1 MRKVRFLTLA
11 IILFMVLTLLGPS
24 FGVSAAG
31 TSPTVNV
38 AGSFSVIAATT
49 VTNVPTSSISG
60 SVGVYPGS
68 TNPGLTAAQVGGTIY
83 LADAQALAAKSD
95 AQAAYTNLNG
105 QLPCDHN
112 YSGVQDLTSLS
123 PLGPGIY
130 CTSGSFTLTGNLT
143 LSGSG
148 VWIFKSA
155 STIITSPDSTVTG
168 GDPCNVWWTAVS
180 SVTLDLRT
188 HFIGTVI
195 ASTSITMNT
204 GTILNGRVWALTGQ
218 VSMDSNTITG
228 PNCSAGTPTTT
239 TTASGPVTLGG
250 NITDTAHLVGGS
262 GTLSGAITFDVFAP
276 GDTTCAT
283 PLTALTPV
291 TVTGGGDYRSGNFAT
306 VTLGSYRWK
315 AHYSGDPNNTN
326 VNTACNDPNETSLVT
341 AASTILPVTGFTPQH
356 VTVLFAQPAEKAYAD
371 LGDLWLE
378 IPRLGVQ
385 MPIVGV
391 PQSVDG
397 TWDVSWLGNDAGWLQ
412 GSAFPTWTGNSVL
425 TGHVYNA
432 DGKPGPF
439 VYLNQM
445 WWDDKIIVH
454 AGGAQYIYTVRTV
467 TQVSPNDTAAMMK
480 HQTIPWITLVTCR
493 GYDQSSNSYKYRVLV
508 RAVLV
513 DVK

>member
-1 MRKVRFLTLA
+1 
-11 IILFMVLTLLGPS
+11 
-24 FGVSAAG
+24 
-31 TSPTVNV
+31 
-38 AGSFSVIAATT
+38 
-49 VTNVPTSSISG
+49 
-60 SVGVYPGS
+60 
-68 TNPGLTAAQVGGTIY
+68 
-83 LADAQALAAKSD
+83 
-95 AQAAYTNLNG
+95 
-105 QLPCDHN
+105 
-112 YSGVQDLTSLS
+112 
-123 PLGPGIY
+123 
-130 CTSGSFTLTGNLT
+130 
-143 LSGSG
+143 
-148 VWIFKSA
+148 
-155 STIITSPDSTVTG
+155 
-168 GDPCNVWWTAVS
+168 
-180 SVTLDLRT
+180 
-188 HFIGTVI
+188 
-195 ASTSITMNT
+195 
-204 GTILNGRVWALTGQ
+204 
-218 VSMDSNTITG
+218 
-228 PNCSAGTPTTT
+228 
-239 TTASGPVTLGG
+239 
-250 NITDTAHLVGGS
+250 
-262 GTLSGAITFDVFAP
+262 
-276 GDTTCAT
+276 

-341 AASTILPVTGFTPQH
+341 AASTILPVTGFAPQH
-356 VTVLFAQPAEKAYAD
+356 VTVLSAQPAEKANAD

-425 TGHVYNA
+425 TGHVYNP

>member
-38 AGSFSVIAATT
+38 AGSFSVITYST

-60 SVGVYPGS
+60 SVGVHPGS
-68 TNPGLTAAQVGGTIY
+68 ADPGLTAAQVGGTIY

-95 AQAAYTNLNG
+95 AQAAFTNLNG
-105 QLPCDHN
+105 QGCDTP
-112 YSGVQDLTSLS
+112 YVGIKDLAGLSLVPGVYCAGAFRLTGVLN
-123 PLGPGIY
+123 L
-130 CTSGSFTLTGNLT
+130 SGS
-143 LSGSG
+143 SG
-148 VWIFKSA
+148 VWIFRSA
-155 STIITSPDSTVTG
+155 ADIVTSPGSSVTG
-168 GDPCNVWWTAVS
+168 GDPCNTWWTAVS
-180 SVTLDLRT
+180 SVTLDTTT

-195 ASTSITMNT
+195 ASDSITMNT
-204 GTILNGRVWALTGQ
+204 GATLNGRAWALNGQ
-218 VSMDSNTITG
+218 VSLQSNTING
-228 PNCSAGTPTTT
+228 PICTAGTPTST

-291 TVTGGGDYRSGNFAT
+291 TVTGGGDYTSGNFAT

-341 AASTILPVTGFTPQH
+341 AASTILPVTGFAPQH
-356 VTVLFAQPAEKAYAD
+356 VTVLSAQPAEKAYAD

>member
-31 TSPTVNV
+31 TSPTVNT

-60 SVGVYPGS
+60 SVGVYSGS
-68 TNPGLTAAQVGGTIY
+68 TDPGLTAAQVGGTIY

-95 AQAAYTNLNG
+95 AQAAFTNLNG
-105 QLPCDHN
+105 QMPCTTT
-112 YSGVQDLTSLS
+112 YAGTQDLHLVS
-123 PLGPGIY
+123 PLIPGIY
-130 CTSGSFTLTGNLT
+130 CAGAFILTGNLT
-143 LSGSG
+143 LSGSSG
-148 VWIFKSA
+148 VWIFRSA
-155 STIITSPDSTVTG
+155 ADIITSPGSSVTG

-180 SVTLDLRT
+180 SVTLDTTT
-188 HFIGTVI
+188 HFIGSVI
-195 ASTSITMNT
+195 ANISITMNT
-204 GTILNGRVWALTGQ
+204 GATLNGRAWALTGQ
-218 VSMDSNTITG
+218 VSLQSNTFTG
-228 PNCSAGTPTTT
+228 PICSAGTPIFTTA
-239 TTASGPVTLGG
+239 ASGPVTLGG

-283 PLTALTPV
+283 QLTALTPV
-291 TVTGGGDYRSGNFAT
+291 TVTGGGYYTSGNFAT
-306 VTLGSYRWK
+306 VTIGSYRWK
-315 AHYSGDPNNTN
+315 AHYSGDSNNTN

-341 AASTILPVTGFTPQH
+341 AAPTILPVTGFAPLH
-356 VTVLFAQPAEKAYAD
+356 VTVLPAQPTEEAYAD

-378 IPRLGVQ
+378 IPHLGVQ

-412 GSAFPTWTGNSVL
+412 GSAYPTWTGNSVL

-432 DGKPGPF
+432 NGKPGPF

-454 AGGAQYIYTVRTV
+454 VGGAQYIYAVRAV